1 MRTASSLRVVVLATA
16 AGMLMASIAGAQT
29 ISTTISTTSGVTLK
43 TFTPVDSLFPNP
55 TATSF
60 TIALVHTVLGSP
72 TEYRVS
78 RFSDFRDANWIPY
91 VTKPNITVQRSVF
104 PTVVNGGTQIT
115 LYFQVRAKNPKA
127 GQPISIIDGKTT
139 VQPDYFFS
147 DPLGRRIRLVYFG

>member
-1 MRTASSLRVVVLATA
+1 MRTVSSLRVVLLATG
-16 AGMLMASIAGAQT
+16 AGMFMASIAGAQT
-29 ISTTISTTSGVTLK
+29 ISTTISTTTGVTLK

-60 TIALVHTVLGSP
+60 TIALVHTVSGSP

-91 VTKPNITVQRSVF
+91 VTRPNITVQRSVF

-139 VQPDYFFS
+139 VQPDFFFS
-147 DPLGRRIRLVYFG
+147 DPLGRRIRLIYFG

>member
-91 VTKPNITVQRSVF
+91 VTRPNITVQRSVF

>member
-1 MRTASSLRVVVLATA
+1 MRTATPLRVVVSATA
-16 AGMLMASIAGAQT
+16 AAMFIVSLAGAQT
-29 ISTTISTTSGVTLK
+29 ISTAIPTTANVTLK
-43 TFTPVDSLFPNP
+43 TFTPVDSLIPNP
-55 TATSF
+55 TLTSF
-60 TIALVHTVLGSP
+60 VITLNHTVSGSP

-91 VTKPNITVQRSVF
+91 NPKPTITIQRSVF

-139 VQPDYFFS
+139 VQPDFFFS
-147 DPLGRRIRLVYFG
+147 DPLGRRIRIIYFG

>member
-1 MRTASSLRVVVLATA
+1 MRIASSLRVVVLAVGS
-16 AGMLMASIAGAQT
+16 GMLMASISGAQT
-29 ISTTISTTSGVTLK
+29 ISTTISTTTNVTLK

-60 TIALVHTVLGSP
+60 TIALVHTVSGSP

-78 RFSDFRDANWIPY
+78 RFSDFRDASWNPY
-91 VTKPNITVQRSVF
+91 VSRPSITVQRSVF
-104 PTVVNGGTQIT
+104 PATTSGTQQIM

-127 GQPISIIDGKTT
+127 GQPISSIDGKMT

-147 DPLGRRIRLVYFG
+147 DPLGRRIRLIYFG

>member
-1 MRTASSLRVVVLATA
+1 
-16 AGMLMASIAGAQT
+16 MASIAGAQT

-91 VTKPNITVQRSVF
+91 VTRPNITVQRSVF